1 MTKLIQALIARIL
14 TAQTETAWNM
24 ICRDVDMAFQQ
35 ERIKFSDHEM
45 LYRLIDRLHQA

>member
-14 TAQTETAWNM
+14 TAKTETEWNM
-24 ICRDVDMAFQQ
+24 ICRDVDIAFQQ
-35 ERIKFSDHEM
+35 ERIKWQDHEM

>member
-35 ERIKFSDHEM
+35 ERIKWQEHEM
-45 LYRLIDRLHQA
+45 LYCLIDRLHQA